1 MHIQYQI
8 KLFMACKKSL
18 KPKFIYVS
26 CMAFLILYSCAST
39 GLFSRLD
46 NTVERNQYSASV
58 ALLEKNKSS
67 LYSNRDA
74 VLYYLD
80 KGMLSHYAELYADS
94 SQLLESGERAIEAAF
109 TKSITQ
115 GMLSYLVNDNVLDY
129 PGEDYEDIYVNV
141 FGALN
146 YYHRGM
152 IEDAMVE
159 IRRMNN
165 KLANLSTRYAVFV
178 SELQKKALDEKLEN
192 IPPNPNAPSKFS
204 DSALAR
210 YLGMLFY
217 RSLGMED
224 DARIDSEGLRV
235 AFANAPAVY
244 TYPPPSSLSGE
255 LKIPRGMARLNVIA
269 FSGLSPVKQSQ
280 DIRIPIPG
288 MRWAKIALPYI
299 KSRGSQITRIE
310 LVFDH
315 GERINLELLEDIAAV
330 ARETFKARQNVVYL
344 KSVIRA
350 MLKAIASSAL
360 NIAAYETRNKDQ
372 EDSTLLSVFSILTQI
387 YAEAS
392 EQADLRI
399 SRYFPARAHVAGINL
414 EPGIYSFNVNYY
426 GRSGKPIAVER
437 KNNIVVTENALN
449 LAEAFCPK

>member
-1 MHIQYQI
+1 
-8 KLFMACKKSL
+8 MANKKSL
-18 KPKFIYVS
+18 ITKNLCIPCLVFFI
-26 CMAFLILYSCAST
+26 LHSCAST
-39 GLFSRLD
+39 GFSRLD
-46 NTVERNQYSASV
+46 TTVGQSKYSASL

-67 LYSNRDA
+67 LYSKRDS

-80 KGMLSHYAELYADS
+80 KGMLSHYAGLYENS
-94 SQLLESGERAIEAAF
+94 SQSLESGERAIEAAF

-115 GMLSYLVNDNVLDY
+115 GVLSYLLNDNVLDY
-129 PGEDYEDIYVNV
+129 PGEDYEDIYINI

-165 KLANLSTRYAVFV
+165 KLANLSTRYAVLV
-178 SELQKKALDEKLEN
+178 SELQKKAMDENLEN
-192 IPPNPNAPSKFS
+192 IPPNPNAPSNFS

-217 RSLGMED
+217 RSLGMDD

-244 TYPPPSSLSGE
+244 PYPPPSSLSGE
-255 LKIPRGMARLNVIA
+255 LKIPHGMARLNVIA

-280 DIRIPIPG
+280 DIRIPIPSIG
-288 MRWAKIALPYI
+288 IRWAKIALPYI
-299 KSRGSQITRIE
+299 KSRGSQISRIE

-315 GERINLELLEDIAAV
+315 GERINLELLEDIGAV

-350 MLKAIASSAL
+350 MLKGIASSAL
-360 NIAAYETRNKDQ
+360 NIAAHETKNKEQ
-372 EDSTLLSVFSILTQI
+372 EDILSIFSILTQI

-399 SRYFPARAHVAGINL
+399 SRYFPAKAHVAGINL
-414 EPGIYSFNVNYY
+414 EPGTYSFTVNYY
-426 GRSGKPIAVER
+426 GRSAKPIAVER
-437 KNNIVVTENALN
+437 RNNIVVTENALN
-449 LAEAFCPK
+449 LVETFCPK